1 MLGQHGRLGQIARGV
16 LAGTPVAAAEV
27 RAAAVAELE
36 TAGLAP
42 VEAVVRE
49 ADLCIGDRR
58 KVSLANGLEVE
69 LRLLSVRNRR
79 DGVNGSLRSAA
90 VEVEVTELLEGGAVR
105 AHGVATLEAGNYR
118 LPVSLGPIQMDCSAT
133 AGLLVDC
140 LRDDWRL
147 GGKDARLRVWP
158 CGAPLMAP
166 GTFGYHVRGGRWNAA
181 ESQMAN
187 APVHVDGGE
196 MPAGG
201 REGVYYHAGLDVGGV
216 ELIAL
221 DVKIILTQPCTFH

>member
-1 MLGQHGRLGQIARGV
+1 MRGQIWTPGGPRILLNPAQMLGQHGRLGQIARGV

-90 VEVEVTELLEGGAVR
+90 VEVEWRTAWPR
-105 AHGVATLEAGNYR
+105 VAQFHAKTNK
-118 LPVSLGPIQMDCSAT
+118 S
-133 AGLLVDC
+133 
-140 LRDDWRL
+140 RD
-147 GGKDARLRVWP
+147 
-158 CGAPLMAP
+158 
-166 GTFGYHVRGGRWNAA
+166 F
-181 ESQMAN
+181 
-187 APVHVDGGE
+187 
-196 MPAGG
+196 
-201 REGVYYHAGLDVGGV
+201 
-216 ELIAL
+216 
-221 DVKIILTQPCTFH
+221 